1 MDATAVVSSLPE
13 ILVALGGLVTAI
25 ASMRKAKEAE
35 ATAAEATAS
44 AAESKAEA
52 KDAQRRADAV
62 EAAFR
67 HFDAHNQAVVLV
79 LTFPKAGLS
88 AVPLMT
94 VWGWRVAEYVMQ
106 DGEILPDTAEFR
118 ADLRAADAVVLQG
131 TTVAENAA
139 IMRRR
144 DFRDVLGGGVGVVSV
159 VPDAGTRYDQSLFG
173 LGDQSTTTPPTTE
186 AAVRASIARSAMY
199 KKLQGVR
206 PGGIAA
212 AKAELAAVG

>member
-1 MDATAVVSSLPE
+1 MDASLITTLPA
-13 ILVALGGLVTAI
+13 IITSLGGLIAAI
-25 ASMRKAKEAE
+25 ASMRKAKEAAADAAKSKME
-35 ATAAEATAS
+35 ATE
-44 AAESKAEA
+44 
-52 KDAQRRADAV
+52 AQRRAEAA

-79 LTFPKAGLS
+79 LTYPRSGLS
-88 AVPLMT
+88 AVPLMR
-94 VWGWRVAEYVMQ
+94 VWGWRIAEYTMQ
-106 DGEILPDTAEFR
+106 EGELLPDTDEFR

-186 AAVRASIARSAMY
+186 AAVRASIARAAKY
-199 KKLQGVR
+199 RALQGVR

-212 AKAELAAVG
+212 AKAALPAA